1 MPSEDIIRWD
11 TPGLKWDSGLR
22 WNQVIQGTDNLS
34 QPPQPPKNTTQITM
48 EFWEITKDRAQK
60 SLVVWEQHTPTLH
73 IGISASTALD
83 TLIAGFDPLV
93 AARIDAQDVF
103 DAAFRAVQDALAT
116 MRVLGTKVPQ
126 IIEGQLDGNKTIM
139 ADVKDLYANS
149 PRTESTIL
157 KRLRELLP
165 VWVRANAAL
174 AALSPT
180 QPPIVR
186 IVGGVVFTAAT
197 AKALYD
203 GYTDLIGNRGAKS
216 GLLDTAKEALAI
228 HDAATDDLNK
238 RWYKV
243 VKATA
248 DDGTPLA
255 NALETIPT
263 EEGTPAPTIV
273 DISTV
278 IQGGDDGLHALVEWA
293 PGGGDHATTS
303 NLRWK
308 VEGVDA
314 DFTNSV
320 EFNRTGNEIGPFAV
334 DQVVRILG
342 EFSNSSGTRTTSI
355 RTITI
360 GEPIV

>member
-1 MPSEDIIRWD
+1 MPSENVIRWN

-22 WNQVIQGTDNLS
+22 WGQTIQGTDNLS
-34 QPPQPPKNTTQITM
+34 QPPQTPTNTSHTTM
-48 EFWEITKDRAQK
+48 EFWEITKDRSQK
-60 SLVVWEQHTPTLH
+60 TLVVWEQHVPSLH
-73 IGISASTALD
+73 IGTATSTTLD
-83 TLIAGFDPLV
+83 AFITGFDPLV
-93 AARIDAQDVF
+93 AARIDAQDTF
-103 DAAFRAVQDALAT
+103 DGAFRAVQNSLAT

-126 IIEGQLDGNKTIM
+126 IIEGQLDENKSIIS
-139 ADVKDLYANS
+139 DVKDLYANS

-165 VWVRANAAL
+165 VWVRANTAL
-174 AALSPT
+174 AALTPS

-186 IVGGVVFTAAT
+186 VVGGVAFTAAT
-197 AKALYD
+197 AKTLYD
-203 GYTDLIGNRGAKS
+203 GYTDLVGTRGEKA
-216 GLLDTAKEALAI
+216 GLLDKATEALKA
-228 HDAATDDLNK
+228 HDAAADDLNK

-248 DDGTPLA
+248 DPGTALA

-263 EEGTPAPTIV
+263 EEGTPAPVIV

-278 IQGGDDGLHALVEWA
+278 TQGGDDGLQALVEWA
-293 PGGGDHATTS
+293 PGGGEHATTS

-314 DFTNSV
+314 DFTHSV
-320 EFNRTGNEIGPFAV
+320 PFNRAGNQIGPFLV
-334 DQVVRILG
+334 GQIVRMIG
-342 EFSNSSGTRTTSI
+342 EFINSTGTRTTAI
-355 RTITI
+355 RSLTI